1 MIVISQPYCRS
12 HLFLFHC
19 ARTEGSCEAGTSGA
33 LLVSVL
39 FMRRN
44 WALRQL
50 LAILRGIALMVALF
64 LSLILLQLVPS
75 LIRGGLSGVRD
86 HIARVAIAGVP
97 PERWGIAVLRM
108 YEALSA
114 IVLIVLILFLAQ
126 RYLGRKLAS
135 DRATPEGTANRALG

>member
-1 MIVISQPYCRS
+1 MSPPCVAGSPLLENDEDGADCRG
-12 HLFLFHC
+12 
-19 ARTEGSCEAGTSGA
+19 EYQAGTSRA
-33 LLVSVL
+33 RLVSIL
-39 FMRRN
+39 PMRRN
-44 WALRQL
+44 WPLRQL
-50 LAILRGIALMVALF
+50 LAILRGIALMVAVL

-114 IVLIVLILFLAQ
+114 IVLLACILFLAQ
-126 RYLGRKLAS
+126 RYLGRKVGS
-135 DRATPEGTANRALG
+135 GGRAPERVAR